1 MLRRRSRL
9 PATVA
14 LLSCIASHA
23 RGQLAA
29 PIRTDSAAIAKAHL
43 DSIRHPYSKS
53 DIDFANGMILH
64 HAQAVRIANWCASHG
79 ASTDILTLCARI
91 INAQVDEIHRMQQW
105 LVDRRQPI
113 STPDTSRA
121 AAMRTTMNDMPGMGG
136 SLMPGMGGSL
146 MPGMLSA
153 AQLDSLDAARG
164 RAFDRLFLS
173 GMIHHHQ
180 GAVAMVTKLYGTRGA
195 GQDDVIFKL
204 ASDISADQ
212 TTEISRMQRLLAGVL
227 FGRVP
232 P

>member
-1 MLRRRSRL
+1 MRCLSF
-9 PATVA
+9 AAIAA
-14 LLSCIASHA
+14 LVLAAAPSAHA
-23 RGQLAA
+23 QLAVS
-29 PIRTDSAAIAKAHL
+29 IRTDSTALAKARA
-43 DSIRHPYSKS
+43 DSIRHPYMKA

-64 HAQAVRIANWCASHG
+64 HAQAVRIANWCPSHG
-79 ASTDILTLCARI
+79 ASADVLTLCARI

-105 LVDRRQPI
+105 LVDRKQPI

-121 AAMRTTMNDMPGMGG
+121 AAQSTMSDMRGMHTAH
-136 SLMPGMGGSL
+136 SDAL
-146 MPGMLSA
+146 MPGMLTA
-153 AQLDSLDAARG
+153 VQLDSLDAARG

-180 GAVAMVTKLYGTRGA
+180 GAVAMVTQLYGTRGA

-212 TTEISRMQRLLAGVL
+212 TTEIARMQRLLAAVV
-227 FGRVP
+227 FGRTP

>member
-1 MLRRRSRL
+1 MRCIRL
-9 PATVA
+9 SFLAFAAGAP
-14 LLSCIASHA
+14 CA
-23 RGQLAA
+23 RAQLAA
-29 PIRTDSAAIAKAHL
+29 PIRTDSMALAKARA
-43 DSIRHPYSKS
+43 DSLKHPYTKA

-64 HAQAVRIANWCASHG
+64 HAQAVRIANWCPSHG
-79 ASTDILTLCARI
+79 ASADVLTLCARI

-121 AAMRTTMNDMPGMGG
+121 ASTADMPGMP
-136 SLMPGMGGSL
+136 SMHSAAL
-146 MPGMLSA
+146 MPGMLTVS
-153 AQLDSLDAARG
+153 QLDSLDAARG
-164 RAFDRLFLS
+164 RAFDRRFLS

-180 GAVAMVTKLYGTRGA
+180 GAVSMVTQLYGTRGA

-212 TTEISRMQRLLAGVL
+212 TTEIARMQRLLAAVV
-227 FGRVP
+227 FGRTP

>member
-1 MLRRRSRL
+1 MRCLRSVL
-9 PATVA
+9 AIAA
-14 LLSCIASHA
+14 LLMAATPSAHA
-23 RGQLAA
+23 QLDVQ
-29 PIRTDSAAIAKAHL
+29 IRTDSAALAKARA
-43 DSIRHPYSKS
+43 DSIRHPYTKA

-64 HAQAVRIANWCASHG
+64 HAQAVRIANWCPSHG
-79 ASTDILTLCARI
+79 ASADVLTLCARI

-121 AAMRTTMNDMPGMGG
+121 AAMPNMPGMH
-136 SLMPGMGGSL
+136 GMHSDST
-146 MPGMLSA
+146 MPGMLTPA
-153 AQLDSLDAARG
+153 GLDSLDAVRG

-173 GMIHHHQ
+173 SMIHHHQ
-180 GAVAMVTKLYGTRGA
+180 GAVAMVNRLYGTRGA

-212 TTEISRMQRLLAGVL
+212 TTEIARMQRLLATIV
-227 FGRVP
+227 FGRTP

>member
-1 MLRRRSRL
+1 MRCLRLTLVAIATFLTTALPVRS
-9 PATVA
+9 
-14 LLSCIASHA
+14 
-23 RGQLAA
+23 QLAA
-29 PIRTDSAAIAKAHL
+29 PIRTDSAALAKARA
-43 DSIRHPYSKS
+43 DSIKHPYTKA

-64 HAQAVRIANWCASHG
+64 HAQAVRIASWCPSHG
-79 ASTDILTLCARI
+79 ASADVLTLCARI

-121 AAMRTTMNDMPGMGG
+121 GTAKMSDMPGMA
-136 SLMPGMGGSL
+136 GMHSAM
-146 MPGMLSA
+146 MPGMLTIV
-153 AQLDSLDAARG
+153 QLDSLDAARG

-173 GMIHHHQ
+173 NMIHHHQ
-180 GAVAMVTKLYGTRGA
+180 GAVSMVTSLYGTRGA

-212 TTEISRMQRLLAGVL
+212 TTEIARMQRLLAMVV
-227 FGRVP
+227 FGRTP